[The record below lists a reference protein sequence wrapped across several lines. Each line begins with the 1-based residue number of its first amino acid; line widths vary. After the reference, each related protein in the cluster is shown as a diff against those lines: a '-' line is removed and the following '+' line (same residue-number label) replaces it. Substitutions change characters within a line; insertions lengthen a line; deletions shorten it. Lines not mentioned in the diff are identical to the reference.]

1 MEVSQKTDFAQI
13 FSCYP
18 KNPSCPKF
26 GGTAAPVAT
35 PACMPMVQLI
45 SIPDPLSSPFDDDV
59 MTQ

>member
-1 MEVSQKTDFAQI
+1 MEMSLKAGFAQI

-18 KNPSCPKF
+18 KNP
-26 GGTAAPVAT
+26 AP
-35 PACMPMVQLI
+35 MPMFQLI